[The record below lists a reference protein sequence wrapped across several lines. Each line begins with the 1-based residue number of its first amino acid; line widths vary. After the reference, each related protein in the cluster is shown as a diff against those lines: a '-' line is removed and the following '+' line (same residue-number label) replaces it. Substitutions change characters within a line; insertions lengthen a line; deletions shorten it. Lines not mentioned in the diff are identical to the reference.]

1 MLIAFFGGHC
11 DVRDLS
17 PADQDTYTSKRLLGG
32 IEYQI
37 GVSPS
42 TSRKVRQQSVEGDD
56 AILAGE
62 LFGGPP

>member
-1 MLIAFFGGHC
+1 MLIAFFGGDC

-32 IEYQI
+32 SEHQS
-37 GVSPS
+37 GVSAA
-42 TSRKVRQQSVEGDD
+42 TSQKVRQQSVEGDD